1 MILEQ
6 NRTNVIIFGCGVM
19 GLRAAE
25 ALSKKKSFSIVG
37 AIDIDPNLVGK
48 DLGSLLEEGQNLGI
62 PIQSDPAELFQQ
74 VDADAVVLTTLSH
87 LKKVFP
93 QIDQCIQANLNVVST
108 CEELSYPWDRE
119 PELAQKIDDLAKNSG
134 VTVVGTGI
142 NPGYLMDTLPLIL
155 TAPCL
160 DVRSIKVTRM
170 MDSSKRRIPFQKK
183 IGTGLSLEAFR
194 DKIDNKIITGHVGLL
209 ESIHMVADGLG
220 WQLDEAIELPP
231 EPVIADREVETG
243 LGLVK
248 PGEALGLVSV
258 AYATMRGNKV
268 ISLEFNANAG
278 VDEEYDEVVIE
289 GQPNVHERIIGG
301 IHGDVGTVAVTV
313 NSIPRAVQ
321 AEPGLVLMKDLPP
334 VIATS

>member
-1 MILEQ
+1 MER
-6 NRTNVIIFGCGVM
+6 NRTNVIIYGCGVM

-25 ALSKKKSFSIVG
+25 ALTKKKSFTIVG
-37 AIDIDPNLVGK
+37 AIDVDPELVGQ
-48 DLGSLLEEGQNLGI
+48 DLGSLLEGGQTLGI
-62 PIQSDPAELFQQ
+62 PIQNDPLELFQN

-87 LKKVFP
+87 LQEVFP
-93 QIDQCIQANLNVVST
+93 QIEQCIDAGLNVIST

-119 PELAQKIDDLAKNSG
+119 PDLAQKIDDLARDKG

-160 DVRSIKVTRM
+160 EVQSIKVTRM

-194 DKIDNKIITGHVGLL
+194 DKIDNKVITGHVGLL
-209 ESIHMVADGLG
+209 ESINMVADGLG
-220 WQLDEAIELPP
+220 WKLDEAVELPP
-231 EPVIADREVETG
+231 EPVIADKDTQTG
-243 LGLVK
+243 LGMVK
-248 PGEALGLVSV
+248 PGDALGLVSV
-258 AYATMRGNKV
+258 AYATMAGKKV
-268 ISLEFNANAG
+268 ITLEFNANAG
-278 VDEEYDEVVIE
+278 VEEEYDEVVIE
-289 GQPNVHERIIGG
+289 GTPHVHERIIGG

-313 NSIPRAVQ
+313 NTIPRAIQ
-321 AEPGLVLMKDLPP
+321 SEPGLILMKDLPP